1 MSDRDSQLPGRY
13 AVILAGG
20 IGSRFWPAS
29 TPNRPKQ
36 LLPLGGERSLIL
48 DTVERARRLV
58 GRDRVR
64 ILTGRA
70 LVDPFRR
77 AVPDLEDAAFLVE
90 PIARSTGPALAWA
103 AHEIERIEPGALMIS
118 LHSDHVI
125 HPFDEFAKTI
135 DRACAAAVARHGL
148 VCLGIEPSRP
158 ETGYGYIET
167 GEELDEGVSSVLRF
181 HEKPDA
187 ETAAEYAASGRFLWN
202 SGIFV
207 WRAADLLEEASRH
220 AHEMRPALP
229 LLEGGDPESFFQAVE
244 PVSVDV
250 GVLERSE
257 RVEVARS
264 SFDWDDVGTWS
275 ALARTRASDPEGN
288 VTVGDASILEGSG
301 NVVWAEGGPV
311 SLFGVDE
318 LVVVRSGDE
327 VLVMPKS
334 KASDLK
340 RFIASLERP

>member
-1 MSDRDSQLPGRY
+1 MFETDSQQPGRY

-29 TPNRPKQ
+29 TPARPKQ

-48 DTVERARRLV
+48 ETVERARRLV

-64 ILTGRA
+64 ILTGRG

-77 AVPDLEDAAFLVE
+77 AVPDLTDDEFLVE
-90 PIARSTGPALAWA
+90 PIARSTGPALVWA
-103 AHEIERIEPGALMIS
+103 AHEIEREEPGAVMIS

-125 HPFDEFAKTI
+125 QPFDAFAETI
-135 DRACAAAVARHGL
+135 DRACRAAVSRHGL
-148 VCLGIEPSRP
+148 VCLGIEPVRP

-167 GEELDEGVSSVLRF
+167 GEELAEGVNSVLKF

-187 ETAAEYAASGRFLWN
+187 ETASEYAASGRFLWN

-207 WRAADLLEEASRH
+207 WRACDLLEEAGRH
-220 AHEMRPALP
+220 AHELMSALP
-229 LLEGGDPESFFQAVE
+229 FLESGDSEAFFQAVE

-257 RVEVARS
+257 RVEVARATFS
-264 SFDWDDVGTWS
+264 WDDVGTWS
-275 ALARTRASDPEGN
+275 ALARTRAADGEGN
-288 VTVGDASILEGSG
+288 VVVGEASILEGSG
-301 NVVWAEGGPV
+301 NVVWAEDGPV
-311 SLFGVDE
+311 RLFGVHD
-318 LVVVRSGDE
+318 LVVVRSGNE
-327 VLVMPKS
+327 VLVMPTNM
-334 KASDLK
+334 ASDLK
-340 RFIASLERP
+340 RFMTFLDRS